1 MIKLLISIF
10 TGLFFIA
17 IGLYAWNTQAPI
29 GFFTGL
35 DVERNEISN
44 IKGYNREVGKMWMIY
59 GTVFIGVSVLSIPFG
74 AWAYFIVTL
83 FVLFFGMIVMI
94 MHYDT
99 IYDKYKVK

>member
-59 GTVFIGVSVLSIPFG
+59 GTVFFGVSVLSIPFG
-74 AWAYFIVTL
+74 AWAYFIVIL